1 MITVQNVYEDLCHL
15 LDTDET
21 LLERMAQALHATS
34 EETRVVCFDLVRF
47 LVWKSLYPKKLIA
60 PTEVVDEVWHEFILH
75 TEPYREFC
83 KRHFG
88 AFIDH
93 RPLPP
98 SKA

>member
-1 MITVQNVYEDLCHL
+1 MINVQDVYEDLCRL

-21 LLERMAQALHATS
+21 LLERMAQARSVTP
-34 EETRVVCFDLVRF
+34 EEVRVECFGLVRF

-60 PTEVVDEVWHEFILH
+60 PTEEVDEVWHEFILH

-83 KRHFG
+83 KRNFG

-93 RPLPP
+93 RPLST
-98 SKA
+98 SKV